1 MITCAS
7 LRVCMQHSHTR
18 MHETSVYRFLR
29 THPSTHARV
38 QTTDARA
45 HGAHARRRRHADTV
59 YMGPCARVVSERGR
73 LRAYLRLSWLCMH
86 VCAQDQVATCGYLHA
101 HARCCV
107 GTSILFAMRLRWRLR
122 LRWRPCLPACLPA
135 CLHGTHYAP
144 CAHAYAR
151 SKRNSHAAAATCY
164 CLLRLNVR
172 CKR

>member
-1 MITCAS
+1 MKHPCTDSCAHIHPHTHGCRRPM
-7 LRVCMQHSHTR
+7 RVR
-18 MHETSVYRFLR
+18 MH
-29 THPSTHARV
+29 
-38 QTTDARA
+38 
-45 HGAHARRRRHADTV
+45 GRRRHADTV
-59 YMGPCARVVSERGR
+59 YMGTCARVASERGR

-122 LRWRPCLPACLPA
+122 LRWRPCLPACL
-135 CLHGTHYAP
+135 HGTHYAP

-164 CLLRLNVR
+164 LLLLTTI
-172 CKR
+172 KRAL